1 MEQELFPE
9 TEYIN
14 QDILRSYWWW
24 RKIFGHEN
32 SIDMMCHVASRKN
45 AKEWIQVIKSQCKI
59 IYDKNIKYKRV
70 KKK

>member
-24 RKIFGHEN
+24 RRNFSHGTA
-32 SIDMMCHVASRKN
+32 IDFMCRVATHKN
-45 AKEWIQVIKSQCKI
+45 ASEWKPVIKSQCEI
-59 IYDKNIKYKRV
+59 IHDKNIKYKRV
-70 KKK
+70 KK